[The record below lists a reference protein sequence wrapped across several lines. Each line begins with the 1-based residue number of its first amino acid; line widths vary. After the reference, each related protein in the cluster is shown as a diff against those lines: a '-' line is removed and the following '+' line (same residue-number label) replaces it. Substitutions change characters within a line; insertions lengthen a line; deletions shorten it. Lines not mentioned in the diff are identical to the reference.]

1 MAILEAQDIHISFG
15 GVQALQG
22 VDLSLGEREVLAVI
36 GPNGAGKT
44 TLINCISGWYKP
56 DIGRILLG
64 GRDITR
70 LPADK
75 VAAAGIGRTFQNT
88 AIFRGLTVLEN
99 IMVGAHLWMRSNFLF
114 CMLYWNLAQKEEVEV
129 RRLAE
134 DIIDF
139 LEIQH
144 IRRTPAGALPM
155 GLRRRVEL
163 GRALAMRP
171 KVLLLDE
178 PMAGLNVEEK
188 EDMARFIL
196 DVNEERGLP
205 VILID
210 HDMGVVMDISDR
222 VMVLDYGLKIAEG
235 MPDEV
240 RQNPRV
246 ISAYLG
252 VQAEGVRE

>member
-1 MAILEAQDIHISFG
+1 
-15 GVQALQG
+15 
-22 VDLSLGEREVLAVI
+22 
-36 GPNGAGKT
+36 
-44 TLINCISGWYKP
+44 
-56 DIGRILLG
+56 
-64 GRDITR
+64 
-70 LPADK
+70 
-75 VAAAGIGRTFQNT
+75 
-88 AIFRGLTVLEN
+88 
-99 IMVGAHLWMRSNFLF
+99 MRSNFLS
-114 CMLYWNLAQKEEVEV
+114 CMFYWNLAQKEEIEV
-129 RRLAE
+129 RELAE

-235 MPDEV
+235 APEEV

-252 VQAEGVRE
+252 VQAEAVGE